1 MGEANLPSFSNYRL
15 QWCFKQLGEEGFQT
29 FKDLLKEKAS
39 ELAACS
45 FPWIEVGNANV
56 EHLAYLLHE
65 HCRGPLVW
73 KISISIFEEMDL
85 PALSQKARDDM
96 ERGDEW
102 HYKGHVI
109 TKFAMMSDAH
119 HDFKTLA
126 SDCLQ
131 MQMLFG
137 AFTPDQW
144 GFRPRTVVVHG
155 ESGVG
160 KSALARRILLHW
172 ARGELYP
179 GMFSYVFFLHA
190 GEVQSRRESSF
201 MELISGEWP
210 DSPAPVM
217 DILSQPERLLF
228 VVDGFDDL
236 DVAFK
241 EDDDTHLCDD
251 WAERRPVSVLMRS
264 LLKKVLLPEASLIV
278 TIRDV
283 GVENLQ
289 AVVTSPRYLLVEGM
303 SMERRT
309 QLFLEHM
316 KNEHQKIR
324 VLHSVVD
331 NHQLFGKCQ
340 VPVMWSLICQAL
352 QMQEAAGN
360 SLPHA
365 CQILTGLYV
374 TFVAHQLTPRDA
386 FRRYLSLEER
396 AVLKALCQMAAEGV
410 WGTKFVFYGD
420 DLRVYGL
427 TESELSALFHMN
439 ILLPDDPGERCY
451 TFPHPSLQ
459 EFCAALYYILEG
471 LEKEWE
477 PHPLFMENIK
487 TLIELKQISSN
498 AHLLQVKRFLFG
510 LMNKKVVSVLENLLG
525 CAIPP
530 VVKRALLHW
539 IYLLGQQAN
548 NTTPLDFLDSFYCL
562 FETQDEEF
570 VHLALNSFQ
579 EVWLLINRP
588 MDLLVSSYCLQRC
601 QYLWKIQMDVREIF
615 SEDEVTEAWPMIPQG
630 LQIKVPV
637 ENWWENLCLVLSTHP
652 NLQQLDL
659 SGSILNEW
667 AMRTLCIKL
676 RQPTCKIQN
685 LMLDH
690 CGLTHTCCLAIS
702 QILVTATRLK
712 SLSLTGNKVT
722 HQGTMPLCDALKV
735 SQCTLKKL
743 ILGNCGLTA
752 ADCQDL
758 ASALISNQRL
768 THLYLSANN
777 LGSEGMNLL
786 CRALK
791 LFSCALRRLIL
802 NECNLDVI
810 GCGFLALAFM
820 GNQHLTHLSLS
831 MNPLG
836 DDGMILL
843 CEAMIEPSCH
853 LRDLELVK
861 CHLTAVSCKKLCYV
875 ITKSK
880 HLRSLD
886 LAANTLGDSGMAALC
901 EGLKQRQGSLRRLG
915 NQSLTSIN
923 LMRNNFSP
931 GGIMKLCPAFAHPN
945 SNLQIIGLWK
955 WQYPAQVRK
964 LLEEVQLRKPQVVIG
979 DGWYAFDEEDRY
991 WWKN

>member
-1 MGEANLPSFSNYRL
+1 CSLVEVPEDSTPVKTDQGTSM
-15 QWCFKQLGEEGFQT
+15 EEEPEMSQAMEQDGAT
-29 FKDLLKEKAS
+29 AAEIKDQ
-39 ELAACS
+39 
-45 FPWIEVGNANV
+45 G
-56 EHLAYLLHE
+56 H
-65 HCRGPLVW
+65 G
-73 KISISIFEEMDL
+73 
-85 PALSQKARDDM
+85 
-96 ERGDEW
+96 GDEW

-179 GMFSYVFFLHA
+179 GMFSYVFFFHA

-386 FRRYLSLEER
+386 FRRCLSLEER

-487 TLIELKQISSN
+487 TLMELKQISSN

-588 MDLLVSSYCLQRC
+588 MDLLVSSYCLQHC

-685 LMLDH
+685 LIFKSAQITFGLQYLWRTVVINHSIKYLNLEGTHLKDEDMGMAHEALRHPSCMLESLRLDH

-802 NECNLDVI
+802 NDCNLDVI

-853 LRDLELVK
+853 LRDLELEA
-861 CHLTAVSCKKLCYV
+861 CDLTSDC
-875 ITKSK
+875 
-880 HLRSLD
+880 
-886 LAANTLGDSGMAALC
+886 C
-901 EGLKQRQGSLRRLG
+901 EGLSLALFS